1 MSQKRAAP
9 DRFRAER
16 ARSNENLSDIVFSG
30 PEFSANR
37 KRILPVLRA
46 KDDPPPRLLQHGTGP
61 PQTPFDNVREA
72 VAADPTLRMV
82 RGYRL
87 MRCPYDDGLLWRAQ
101 FRVVVARTR
110 VLSDGTTA
118 DTYEDV
124 TRAFDG
130 EVRMGDNRY
139 VFVPSSRAHREQS
152 DADLTAG
159 MFHFGC
165 VVGGESVIA
174 DALVTHYEL
183 HGRRKG
189 VIALTPETCIARRRM
204 LVSLYPHFVE
214 WQEAH
219 EPDEDI
225 DGVAEDLGFMM
236 RPYDPALH
244 PFASSSLEDAR
255 RAHMLEKLLTVNRIT
270 DAVSRVVADP
280 AAPDSQEE
288 VELCEAEAEALLHN
302 TTVDEHFRILS
313 GVETL
318 RFVLIVERQKALA
331 NRKAGGCCAAHA
343 RKEEVRAYFEHYS
356 KMHARAKR
364 IVARREEAMHA
375 RRGWGTA
382 TGGSVAKAF

>member
-1 MSQKRAAP
+1 
-9 DRFRAER
+9 
-16 ARSNENLSDIVFSG
+16 
-30 PEFSANR
+30 
-37 KRILPVLRA
+37 
-46 KDDPPPRLLQHGTGP
+46 
-61 PQTPFDNVREA
+61 
-72 VAADPTLRMV
+72 
-82 RGYRL
+82 
-87 MRCPYDDGLLWRAQ
+87 
-101 FRVVVARTR
+101 
-110 VLSDGTTA
+110 
-118 DTYEDV
+118 
-124 TRAFDG
+124 
-130 EVRMGDNRY
+130 
-139 VFVPSSRAHREQS
+139 
-152 DADLTAG
+152 
-159 MFHFGC
+159 
-165 VVGGESVIA
+165 
-174 DALVTHYEL
+174 
-183 HGRRKG
+183 
-189 VIALTPETCIARRRM
+189 
-204 LVSLYPHFVE
+204 
-214 WQEAH
+214 
-219 EPDEDI
+219 
-225 DGVAEDLGFMM
+225 M

-302 TTVDEHFRILS
+302 TAVDEHFRILS